1 MLIRDFRPARRL
13 LAGVVV
19 FALACGPLLPGAS
32 AQDGAPII
40 ASGGEVVL
48 LRDAPGWDAAALTEL
63 PDGSEL
69 QITGEPVAAAD
80 GSLWAPASANGVS
93 GYVPAGYVGAGSPGA
108 MPVDAAPVQAE
119 AVWAPETADLAAEP
133 ALVDAAP
140 ALAAPVVAPEPVVA
154 QDPIMAPVA
163 PAGAATVTDSN
174 LRSGPNPDA
183 SIMQVLPPGTQLTVE
198 GAAQN
203 GFVPVTGGGASG
215 WISAD
220 LLAQTAEPVVTDPAL
235 AAPAPDL
242 ATATDPALAAPA
254 PVADPALSADPTL
267 AAPATTSATVTE
279 PPPLVAPDATTAT
292 MAEPALA
299 ENVPAPPPVLSSET
313 STGIIWPMSGGEWKV
328 VQGYNTGTHL
338 NRSSFA
344 TYKYSLDWAR
354 VDGKTEGQPIYAPVS
369 GTIEWTDGSSGGIL
383 INAGNGYGVALFHVV
398 LNRTGRG
405 GSVTQGEQIGVVA
418 GPGDPGYMSM
428 THFEI
433 AVWKLKGN
441 GGHESVPFD
450 GPNTI
455 AGQAFPDT
463 GGANQY
469 MDARVSP

>member
-1 MLIRDFRPARRL
+1 MLTRGLHPVRRL
-13 LAGVVV
+13 LVGAVVV
-19 FALACGPLLPGAS
+19 ALTCGPLSLDVA
-32 AQDGAPII
+32 AQDAAPII
-40 ASGGEVVL
+40 ASGGEIVL
-48 LRDAPGWDAAALTEL
+48 LRDAPGWDAAAVSEL
-63 PDGSEL
+63 ADGSAL
-69 QITGEPVAAAD
+69 QITGDAVSAPD
-80 GSLWAPASANGVS
+80 GSLWSPVSANGVT
-93 GYVPAGYVGAGSPGA
+93 GYVPAGYVGAGS
-108 MPVDAAPVQAE
+108 AE
-119 AVWAPETADLAAEP
+119 AVPVEAAPLETDDAWAPETVEMASDPAVADVAPVE
-133 ALVDAAP
+133 AAP
-140 ALAAPVVAPEPVVA
+140 AEAAPVVSQDPVVA

-163 PAGAATVTDSN
+163 TGAATVTDAN
-174 LRSGPNPDA
+174 LRTAPSADA
-183 SIMQVLPPGTQLTVE
+183 SIMQVLPPGTPLTVD

-203 GFVPVTGGGASG
+203 GFVPVSGGGTSG
-215 WISAD
+215 WIAQE
-220 LLAQTAEPVVTDPAL
+220 LLAQQAEPVALDPTLAVPDASVDPANADPAL
-235 AAPAPDL
+235 AAPA
-242 ATATDPALAAPA
+242 TE
-254 PVADPALSADPTL
+254 
-267 AAPATTSATVTE
+267 SATVTE

-292 MAEPALA
+292 MAEPAPA
-299 ENVPAPPPVLSSET
+299 ENVPAPPPVIASET

-328 VQGYNTGTHL
+328 VQGYNNGTHT
-338 NRSSFA
+338 NRSNFA

-369 GTIEWTDGSSGGIL
+369 GTIEWTDGSSGGLL

-398 LNRTGRG
+398 LNRSGRG
-405 GSVTQGEQIGVVA
+405 DSVTQGEQIGVVA

-463 GGANQY
+463 GGTNQY

>member
-1 MLIRDFRPARRL
+1 MQTRGLHPVRRL
-13 LAGVVV
+13 LVG
-19 FALACGPLLPGAS
+19 ALVAALSCGPLVLGVA

-48 LRDAPGWDAAALTEL
+48 LRDAPGWDAAVVSDL
-63 PDGSEL
+63 PDGSAL
-69 QITGEPVAAAD
+69 QINGDPVTAAD
-80 GSLWAPASANGVS
+80 GTLWSPVSANGAS
-93 GYVPAGYVGAGSPGA
+93 GYVPAGYIGAGSA
-108 MPVDAAPVQAE
+108 EVAPVDAAPAE
-119 AVWAPETADLAAEP
+119 TSDAWAPEATELATDP

-140 ALAAPVVAPEPVVA
+140 AEPAPVAA
-154 QDPIMAPVA
+154 QDPLLAPEVS
-163 PAGAATVTDSN
+163 AGVATVTDAN
-174 LRSGPNPDA
+174 LRTWPSADA
-183 SIMQVLPPGTQLTVE
+183 AIMQVLPPGTLLSVD

-203 GFVPVTGGGASG
+203 GFVPVSGGGASG
-215 WISAD
+215 WIAVE
-220 LLAQTAEPVVTDPAL
+220 LLQPAEPVALDPTLAVPDATLDPAASPDPAL
-235 AAPAPDL
+235 AAPA
-242 ATATDPALAAPA
+242 TE
-254 PVADPALSADPTL
+254 
-267 AAPATTSATVTE
+267 SATVTE
-279 PPPLVAPDATTAT
+279 PPPLVAPDVTTAT
-292 MAEPALA
+292 MAEPAPA
-299 ENVPAPPPVLSSET
+299 DNVPAPPPVIASET

-328 VQGYNTGTHL
+328 VQGYNNGTHT

-369 GTIEWTDGSSGGIL
+369 GTIEWTDGGSGGIL
-383 INAGNGYGVALFHVV
+383 INAGNGFGVALFHVV
-398 LNRTGRG
+398 LNRAGRG

-441 GGHESVPFD
+441 GNHESVPFD

-463 GGANQY
+463 GGSNQY

>member
-1 MLIRDFRPARRL
+1 MLTRGFRPARHL
-13 LAGVVV
+13 LVGAVVV
-19 FALACGPLLPGAS
+19 ALTCGPVVFGVA

-48 LRDAPGWDAAALTEL
+48 LRDSPGWDAAAVGEL
-63 PDGSEL
+63 PDGSAL
-69 QITGEPVAAAD
+69 QITGDPVTAAD
-80 GSLWAPASANGVS
+80 GTLWSPVSSNGGS
-93 GYVPAGYVGAGSPGA
+93 GYVPAGYVGAGGA
-108 MPVDAAPVQAE
+108 VEAPAAEAPVAEDAWAPEPVEMTADPAVAEAAPVE
-119 AVWAPETADLAAEP
+119 
-133 ALVDAAP
+133 AAP
-140 ALAAPVVAPEPVVA
+140 LVAPDPVVA
-154 QDPIMAPVA
+154 QDPIMVPVA
-163 PAGAATVTDSN
+163 PAGVATVTDAN
-174 LRSGPNPDA
+174 LRTAPSADA
-183 SIMQVLPPGTQLTVE
+183 SIMQVVPSGTSLTVD

-203 GFVPVTGGGASG
+203 GFVPVSGGGTNG
-215 WISAD
+215 WIAQE
-220 LLAQTAEPVVTDPAL
+220 LLAQQAEPVALDPTLAVPDASADPA
-235 AAPAPDL
+235 
-242 ATATDPALAAPA
+242 T
-254 PVADPALSADPTL
+254 ADPALP
-267 AAPATTSATVTE
+267 APATDSVTVTE
-279 PPPLVAPDATTAT
+279 PPPLVAPDVTTAT
-292 MAEPALA
+292 MAEPAPA
-299 ENVPAPPPVLSSET
+299 ENVPAPPPVISSET

-328 VQGYNTGTHL
+328 VQGYNNGTHT
-338 NRSSFA
+338 NRSNFA

-369 GTIEWTDGSSGGIL
+369 GTIEWTDGSSGGLL

-418 GPGDPGYMSM
+418 GPGDPGYMNM

>member
-1 MLIRDFRPARRL
+1 MLIRDLHPVRRL
-13 LAGVVV
+13 LVGAVV
-19 FALACGPLLPGAS
+19 FALTCGPLAWS
-32 AQDGAPII
+32 VAAQDGAPVI

-48 LRDAPGWDAAALTEL
+48 LRDTPGWDAPAVSEL
-63 PDGSEL
+63 ADGSAL
-69 QITGEPVAAAD
+69 QITGDPISAAD
-80 GSLWAPASANGVS
+80 GTLWSPVNANGAS
-93 GYVPAGYVGAGSPGA
+93 GYVPAGYVGAGSAETVP
-108 MPVDAAPVQAE
+108 AE
-119 AVWAPETADLAAEP
+119 AVPVETEDVWAPETAE
-133 ALVDAAP
+133 LVADPGQEIAAP
-140 ALAAPVVAPEPVVA
+140 VEAAPVVSQDPVVA
-154 QDPIMAPVA
+154 QDPVMAPVA
-163 PAGAATVTDSN
+163 PAGAATVTDTN
-174 LRSGPNPDA
+174 LRNAPSADA
-183 SIMQVLPPGTQLTVE
+183 SIMQVLPSGTQLFVN

-203 GFVPVTGGGASG
+203 GFVPVTGGGISG
-215 WISAD
+215 WIAQE
-220 LLAQTAEPVVTDPAL
+220 LLQPAEPDTLDPTLAIPDASGDPANTDPAL
-235 AAPAPDL
+235 AAPV
-242 ATATDPALAAPA
+242 TE
-254 PVADPALSADPTL
+254 
-267 AAPATTSATVTE
+267 SATVTE
-279 PPPLVAPDATTAT
+279 PPPLVAPDVTTAT
-292 MAEPALA
+292 MAEPAPA

-328 VQGYNTGTHL
+328 VQGYNNGTHT

-354 VDGKTEGQPIYAPVS
+354 ADGKTEGQPIYAPVS
-369 GTIEWTDGSSGGIL
+369 GTIEWTDGGSGGLL

-398 LNRTGRG
+398 LNRAGRG
-405 GSVTQGEQIGVVA
+405 DSVSQGEQIGVVA
-418 GPGDPGYMSM
+418 GPGDPGYMNM